1 MSQALAVVSLLRV
14 HQWIK
19 NAFVFLPL
27 FFAGRFLEVGLIART
42 ALGFAAFSMV
52 SSAVYILNDYFD
64 IPLDRQHPEK
74 KLRPLASGTV
84 SKPFALGLLGLLA
97 AAGFALA
104 AWLDPW
110 FLGILA
116 FYFAMNVAYSL
127 KLKHIAIFDISIIA
141 VGFVLRV
148 HAGGQIGD
156 VPISQWIV
164 IMTFLLALFLALA
177 KRRDDVLIMEKSG
190 DMMRPAVGG
199 YNLEFVNSAMTA
211 MAAIITVAYIMYTV
225 SPEVEARMGNR
236 FLYGTTFFVI
246 LGLLRYFQVS
256 MVYKKS
262 GSPTKV
268 LLKDKMLPLIV
279 LGWIGSFFAIIYLR

>member
-1 MSQALAVVSLLRV
+1 MAVVSLLRV

-27 FFAGRFLEVGLIART
+27 FFAGRFLETGLIART
-42 ALGFAAFSMV
+42 AFGFAAFSMV
-52 SSAVYILNDYFD
+52 SSAVYILNDYID

-84 SKPFALGLLGLLA
+84 SKPFALGLLGILA

-104 AWLDPW
+104 AWLDAW

-177 KRRDDVLIMEKSG
+177 KRRDDVLIMEESG